1 MNKNNE
7 TKEQQIQGWYEW
19 LKRRYEQYDSRTSK
33 ITLKTYLDNMER
45 ILKMKQ
51 VVEGNGNEF

>member
-1 MNKNNE
+1 MDKSKE

-19 LKRRYEQYDSRTSK
+19 LKRRYEKYDGRTSK

-45 ILKMKQ
+45 ILKMK
-51 VVEGNGNEF
+51 

>member
-45 ILKMKQ
+45 ILKMK
-51 VVEGNGNEF
+51 

>member
-1 MNKNNE
+1 MDKSKE

-19 LKRRYEQYDSRTSK
+19 LKRRYEQHDGRTSK

-45 ILKMKQ
+45 ILKMK
-51 VVEGNGNEF
+51 